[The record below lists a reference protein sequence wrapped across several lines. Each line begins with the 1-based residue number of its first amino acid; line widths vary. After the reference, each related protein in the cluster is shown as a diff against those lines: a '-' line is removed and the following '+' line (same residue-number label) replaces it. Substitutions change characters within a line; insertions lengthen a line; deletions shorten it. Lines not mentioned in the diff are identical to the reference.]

1 VRPGTDGASIAP
13 YAQAAAGELER
24 TIPLIDAL
32 LALARP
38 AIHPVDLRMTLA
50 PLLTLYGSVATAA
63 GGSLNISNDAE
74 QMFVA
79 GDGITVRALL
89 AELLDAS
96 VQGDRSVTGEVRR
109 DDDRIVL
116 QLSVPPARPIDDELQ
131 RLCADGGYRL
141 TLHPDFATLMFPA
154 LTHPGVDS
162 KT

>member
-1 VRPGTDGASIAP
+1 MEGAALAP
-13 YAQAAAGELER
+13 YAESASSELER
-24 TIPLIDAL
+24 TLPLIDAL

-38 AIHPVDLRMTLA
+38 AASPVDLRTTLA
-50 PLLTLYGSVATAA
+50 PLLTLYGSVAAAA
-63 GGSLNISNDAE
+63 GGSLKVSNDAE

-89 AELLDAS
+89 AELLDAT
-96 VQGDRSVTGEVRR
+96 VQGDRSVTGVVRR

-141 TLHPDFATLMFPA
+141 TLHRDFATLMFPA
-154 LTHPGVDS
+154 LTPPGVDS